1 MIGVATRL
9 DPLPTTF
16 DHPSRILRCRKFA
29 VNRFAV

>member
-16 DHPSRILRCRKFA
+16 DHPKRILRSRPKR
-29 VNRFAV
+29 VNR